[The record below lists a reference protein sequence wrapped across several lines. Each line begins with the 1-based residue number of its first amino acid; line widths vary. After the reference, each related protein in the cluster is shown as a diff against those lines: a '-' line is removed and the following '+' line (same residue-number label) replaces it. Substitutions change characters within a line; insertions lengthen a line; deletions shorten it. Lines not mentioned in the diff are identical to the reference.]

1 MSDKSNQNM
10 SELMDGE
17 LGSDCSKFL
26 IKRMQSDEQLSR
38 SWHNYH
44 MLRSGLQQDH
54 NAPLMSDLGAQVVA
68 RLQQQGTQE
77 HVESHR
83 FSSWLRP
90 LAGGAIAASMAL
102 FAVLM
107 LSPGAGQDSSV
118 PGLNNQLFAKTSSQV
133 IAPPKAAVARVA
145 QPVRYSRYPSL
156 TPQIQQYL
164 TESNNQ
170 QTIPVYYNTEYVN
183 RMMTKTQVP
192 VNQNVA
198 VE

>member
-1 MSDKSNQNM
+1 M

-44 MLRSGLQQDH
+44 MLRSGLQKDH

-68 RLQQQGTQE
+68 RLQQQGSTVQAE
-77 HVESHR
+77 DNR
-83 FSSWLRP
+83 FRAWLRP
-90 LAGGAIAASMAL
+90 LAGGAIAASVAL

-107 LSPGAGQDSSV
+107 LSPQQSADTGV

-133 IAPPKAAVARVA
+133 VAPPRAAVARVA
-145 QPVRYSRYPSL
+145 EPVTYSRYPSL

-170 QTIPVYYNTEYVN
+170 QTIPVYYSTEYVN
-183 RMMTKTQVP
+183 RMMIKTNTPAIQTVT
-192 VNQNVA
+192 
-198 VE
+198 EE

>member
-1 MSDKSNQNM
+1 M

-44 MLRSGLQQDH
+44 MLRSGLQKDH
-54 NAPLMSDLGAQVVA
+54 NAPLMSGLGAQVVA
-68 RLQQQGTQE
+68 RLQQQGGTVQ
-77 HVESHR
+77 VDESR
-83 FSSWLRP
+83 FKAWLRP
-90 LAGGAIAASMAL
+90 LAGGAIAASVAL

-107 LSPGAGQDSSV
+107 LSPQQGSDSQV

-145 QPVRYSRYPSL
+145 QPVSYSRYPSL

-170 QTIPVYYNTEYVN
+170 QSIPVYYNTEYVN
-183 RMMTKTQVP
+183 RLMIQTNLPASRT
-192 VNQNVA
+192 VA
-198 VE
+198 DE